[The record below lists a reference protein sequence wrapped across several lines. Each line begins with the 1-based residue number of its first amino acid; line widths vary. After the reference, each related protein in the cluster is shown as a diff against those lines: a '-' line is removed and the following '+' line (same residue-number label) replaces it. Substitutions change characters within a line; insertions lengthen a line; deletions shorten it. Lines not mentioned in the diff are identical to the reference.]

1 MKMESAKTIE
11 AEVVDGVIEKRD
23 PLNNQLQRQ
32 ATTPADLLQ
41 IAVSNGA
48 DIDKLE
54 KLMEL
59 QMRWDA
65 NEAKKAYTRAMSQFR
80 AGCPEIFR
88 NKTVSF
94 PGKGGQTSYTHADL
108 AGAIGQIKSVLTE
121 CGLSHSWRTEN
132 LQGGFIQ
139 VTCIL
144 THVDGHSEQ
153 TSMVCQ
159 PDNTGSKNA
168 IQAMGSA
175 VTYLQRY
182 TLFAILGLASADDDD
197 TGKPSESQ
205 QPLSR
210 ARQGQQARQTP
221 QQESP
226 PQTTTEPPKK
236 PQSKEGSEK
245 REFAAMC
252 CVQAT
257 CFGLIAEGEKL
268 KPAEYKSLLDQA
280 LQLAGTESILEATE
294 WAIGN
299 VTNMVRDEAGVR
311 FIS

>member
-1 MKMESAKTIE
+1 MESAKTIE
-11 AEVVDGVIEKRD
+11 AEVIDGPIATRD
-23 PLNNQLQRQ
+23 PLNNQIARQ

-41 IAVSNGA
+41 IAVEGGA

-65 NEAKKAYTRAMSQFR
+65 SEARKAYTRAMAQFR
-80 AGCPEIFR
+80 AGCPEISK
-88 NKTVSF
+88 NKTVDFTSQ
-94 PGKGGQTSYTHADL
+94 KGQTHYTHADL

-139 VTCIL
+139 VTCIV

-159 PDNTGSKNA
+159 PDNTGNKNP
-168 IQAMGSA
+168 IQAMGSS

-197 TGKPSESQ
+197 GGKQAQPQE
-205 QPLSR
+205 PLSR

-221 QQESP
+221 GPPNP
-226 PQTTTEPPKK
+226 PQTKQEPPNP
-236 PQSKEGSEK
+236 PQSKEGQDK
-245 REFAAMC
+245 REFANVC
-252 CVQAT
+252 DVQADV
-257 CFGLIAEGEKL
+257 FGVTQKGEKL
-268 KPAEYKSLLDQA
+268 KPADYKSLLAQA
-280 LQLAGTESILEATE
+280 MQLAGTESIAEAGQ
-294 WAIGN
+294 WATQN
-299 VTNMVRDEAGVR
+299 VTNMVRDEGGVR